1 MALADIT
8 WGSTRPLKPL
18 RKIRNFDMMFDANV
32 SNGDLHYTELLP
44 EANERVDLAAS
55 GMSLSLS
62 NIPRPSRP
70 ASTMTHRRM
79 QWRIELRM
87 RAAAGESIARYDQP

>member
-1 MALADIT
+1 VRYPVDIPQHVLT
-8 WGSTRPLKPL
+8 KARPTYQVL
-18 RKIRNFDMMFDANV
+18 
-32 SNGDLHYTELLP
+32 GCYTELLP